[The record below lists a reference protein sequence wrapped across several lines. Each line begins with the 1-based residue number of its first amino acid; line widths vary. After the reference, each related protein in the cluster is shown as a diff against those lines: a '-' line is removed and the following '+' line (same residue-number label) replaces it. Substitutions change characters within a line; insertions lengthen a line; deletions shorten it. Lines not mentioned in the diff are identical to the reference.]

1 MNDGR
6 RRILDIRELRAG
18 YGFRDA
24 LHSVTLAV
32 EEGSVC
38 ALLGRNGA
46 GKSTLVR
53 CLLGQMKARGGKA
66 LLFGQD
72 GWRWRAEL
80 MDRVGV
86 VPEDPD
92 LQPTMRVSQIAAF
105 CERLHATWDGQ
116 GFRERLDRF
125 RIDGSAQAGSL
136 SRGQKTRLALALAL
150 ASRPELLVLDDPTLG
165 LDAVARRSFYEEL
178 GAVLAERPATVL
190 MATHDL
196 SGVEGFADRI
206 VILREGRLVLEENLE
221 ELKARFRRLRWP
233 HQVPE
238 ADLEGLEPLRVERR
252 PWGTEALVARFDEG
266 KLPAVDG
273 LEVEPLPLED
283 LFIAL
288 ADDRKEVLK

>member
-1 MNDGR
+1 MSGGAKR
-6 RRILDIRELRAG
+6 VLEVRELCAG
-18 YGFRDA
+18 YGSHDA
-24 LHSVTLAV
+24 LHGVTLSV

-53 CLLGQMKARGGKA
+53 CLLGQMQARSGNA
-66 LLFGQD
+66 LLFGVD
-72 GWRWRAEL
+72 AWCRRAEL

-92 LQPTMRVSQIAAF
+92 LPPTMRVSQIAAF
-105 CERLHATWDGQ
+105 CARLHATWDTA
-116 GFRERLDRF
+116 GFQERLDRF
-125 RIDGSAQAGSL
+125 RIDGSALAGSL

-150 ASRPELLVLDDPTLG
+150 ASQPELLVLDDPTLG

-196 SGVEGFADRI
+196 AGVEGFADRI
-206 VILREGRLVLEENLE
+206 AILREGRLVLEENLE
-221 ELKARFRRLRWP
+221 ELKARFRRLRWTGDLA
-233 HQVPE
+233 E
-238 ADLEGLEPLRVERR
+238 ADLEALQPLRMDRK

-266 KLPAVDG
+266 RLPAVAG
-273 LEVEPLPLED
+273 IEVEPLPLED

-288 ADDRKEVLK
+288 ADEGKEVLA